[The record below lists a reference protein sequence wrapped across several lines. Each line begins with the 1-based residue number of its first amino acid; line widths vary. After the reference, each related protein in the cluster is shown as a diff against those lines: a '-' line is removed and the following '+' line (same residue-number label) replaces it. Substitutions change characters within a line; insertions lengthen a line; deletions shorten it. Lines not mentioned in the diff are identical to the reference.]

1 MIYFQIA
8 SWVASCEVGVCF
20 LTEQDWSFVTVV
32 TADVLEDKPEKFNM
46 LLSVTF
52 SSQPTAL
59 VVWFSVSL
67 DDRLS
72 RKGTPFDKCDL
83 PSCSLPL
90 TCHFTSGALQGPK
103 LELLPEFE
111 SMLLAGPCP
120 LPLSVKLTSVSLESN
135 SWSLTWFRGCS
146 SPVLASNVLV
156 QLGFRC
162 CFSCSLHGRC
172 LVRHILWLKVLLQ
185 VSHL

>member
-1 MIYFQIA
+1 M
-8 SWVASCEVGVCF
+8 SPCDVAVYF
-20 LTEQDWSFVTVV
+20 LTELDWSFVTVV
-32 TADVLEDKPEKFNM
+32 TADMLDDTPETFN
-46 LLSVTF
+46 LLLCVTLSSHSAGSVAWF
-52 SSQPTAL
+52 LVSS
-59 VVWFSVSL
+59 

-72 RKGTPFDKCDL
+72 RKWTPFDKCDL

-103 LELLPEFE
+103 LDLLSELMFSTRPHT
-111 SMLLAGPCP
+111 
-120 LPLSVKLTSVSLESN
+120 LPLSVKLTLVSLKSN
-135 SWSLTWFRGCS
+135 SWSSWSLTWFRGSSCAT
-146 SPVLASNVLV
+146 SPVPVSNVLV
-156 QLGFRC
+156 QVGFRC